1 MESCYGHRSWN
12 AYNVHY
18 WMAEAHWWHDKK
30 NKLVSILIRD
40 LIEKSIA
47 RQQPLNNIRN
57 NPPWESIS
65 RCAIREIVEEIYENP
80 LEYFPKKTTPEGG
93 VFNRLSLESGIK
105 ERVNYLAKEYCY
117 LHPQDGTYEDLYAVD
132 DDEVD
137 DDNEG

>member
-30 NKLVSILIRD
+30 NKLVSDLLRD

-47 RQQPLNNIRN
+47 DQEGLNNEMN

-65 RCAIREIVEEIYENP
+65 HCAIREIVEEIYENP

-105 ERVNYLAKEYCY
+105 ERVDYLAKEYCY
-117 LHPQDGTYEDLYAVD
+117 SHPVD
-132 DDEVD
+132 DFVYTTQVFKIEDVY
-137 DDNEG
+137 NEG

>member
-18 WMAEAHWWHDKK
+18 WMAEAHWWHTKK
-30 NKLVSILIRD
+30 NKLVSDLLRD

-47 RQQPLNNIRN
+47 DQEGLNNEMN

-65 RCAIREIVEEIYENP
+65 HCAIREIVEEIYENP

-93 VFNRLSLESGIK
+93 VFNRLSIESGLK
-105 ERVNYLAKEYCY
+105 ERVDYFAKEYCY
-117 LHPQDGTYEDLYAVD
+117 SHPVD
-132 DDEVD
+132 DFVYTTQVFKIEDVY
-137 DDNEG
+137 NEG